1 MENLTLVIMAAGMG
15 SRYGGLKQ
23 IDAVGENGEIII
35 DYSIYDAI
43 KAGFNKLVF
52 IITKDLDKAF
62 REVIGDRISK
72 YVDVEYAYQEL
83 DGLPAGY
90 SVPDGRT
97 KPWGTGHAII
107 SAADKIDGPFAVIN
121 ADDFYGRETFTTL
134 ANYLSQTDNSKKAVW
149 DFCMAGFILKNTVT
163 ENGHVARGI
172 CTVDENGYLKDIV
185 ERTKIMYQGDK
196 ICYTEDEETWHELDS
211 DSIVSM
217 NCWGFTKEFLPEIKG
232 MFPNFLD
239 ENMGNLKAEF
249 YLPTA
254 VDTLLKEGK
263 CNVKVLKTNDK
274 WFGVTYRQDKPVV
287 EAAIREMTA
296 AGKYPKKLWN

>member
-1 MENLTLVIMAAGMG
+1 M
-15 SRYGGLKQ
+15 
-23 IDAVGENGEIII
+23 
-35 DYSIYDAI
+35 
-43 KAGFNKLVF
+43 
-52 IITKDLDKAF
+52 
-62 REVIGDRISK
+62 
-72 YVDVEYAYQEL
+72 
-83 DGLPAGY
+83 
-90 SVPDGRT
+90 
-97 KPWGTGHAII
+97 
-107 SAADKIDGPFAVIN
+107 
-121 ADDFYGRETFTTL
+121 
-134 ANYLSQTDNSKKAVW
+134 
-149 DFCMAGFILKNTVT
+149 
-163 ENGHVARGI
+163 
-172 CTVDENGYLKDIV
+172 
-185 ERTKIMYQGDK
+185 
-196 ICYTEDEETWHELDS
+196 DS

>member
-1 MENLTLVIMAAGMG
+1 MENLTLVIMAAGLG

-35 DYSIYDAI
+35 DYSIFDAI

-62 REVIGDRISK
+62 REVIGDRIAK

-83 DGLPAGY
+83 NGLPSGY

-134 ANYLSQTDNSKKAVW
+134 ANYLSQTDNSKKEIW

-185 ERTKIMYQGDK
+185 ERTKIMYR
-196 ICYTEDEETWHELDS
+196 
-211 DSIVSM
+211 
-217 NCWGFTKEFLPEIKG
+217 
-232 MFPNFLD
+232 
-239 ENMGNLKAEF
+239 NL
-249 YLPTA
+249 L
-254 VDTLLKEGK
+254 
-263 CNVKVLKTNDK
+263 
-274 WFGVTYRQDKPVV
+274 YR
-287 EAAIREMTA
+287 R
-296 AGKYPKKLWN
+296 